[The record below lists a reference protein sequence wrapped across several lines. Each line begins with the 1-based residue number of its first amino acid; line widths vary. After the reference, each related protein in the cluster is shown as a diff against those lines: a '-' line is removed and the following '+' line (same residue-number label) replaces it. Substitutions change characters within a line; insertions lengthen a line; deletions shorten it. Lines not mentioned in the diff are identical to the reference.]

1 MRPDRAERANVPALE
16 RFFWPRS
23 IAVIGA
29 SGSPHTLSARPLR
42 ILQQHRYPGRLYPV
56 NPRHAQLRGLR
67 CYPAVS
73 QLPEVPDLALVLVNA
88 CAVPA
93 AVDACGRAGIANVV
107 VISSGF
113 AEQSAGGAARRDQLR
128 AVLARYRDL
137 ALAGPN
143 SEGFVNTYGA
153 VPASFSPAIDHDRGL
168 DHLLTGPVA
177 VVAQSGGL
185 GFALFNDGQ
194 ARGLGFSY
202 VVSTGNEDGLT
213 VLEYVDYLLDDPRVG
228 VVLLFVEG
236 LRNGSRLAGVAAKAR
251 AAGKPLVVAKAG
263 RSASGQRAAQSH
275 TASLAGSD
283 QIYDA
288 VFRRHG
294 VIRAEDQEELV
305 DIGMVFSWA
314 PPLTGNRVAVLTYS
328 GGAGVWTADALEA
341 EGFEVPRLSP
351 RLQERISALIPAYGS
366 AVNPVDVTAQ
376 VVQTA
381 GGLAPILELL
391 AGTDEVDAVIVTT
404 TLSSAVL
411 LGEEE
416 AALAAALQRS
426 GKPVLAYSYTRPA
439 TAAVEIL
446 ARIRLPW
453 FTSGRRAARALRAL
467 RDYRRLAEFADR
479 RDHPASSATSA
490 ASPALVTPSA
500 RLGDPGPWVEWRAKA
515 ALREAGLPVPDGEL
529 VPAASAAAG
538 AAVAAAGTAVA
549 DAAAASAG
557 AVAAAGADTAAVAVA
572 AAVAA
577 AAADTAAAVAA
588 ASRIGYPV
596 AVKAQ
601 SAALAHKTEAGA
613 VLLGLGDD
621 AAVAAAVVRITANL
635 AAAAPG
641 LELDGWL
648 VERMC
653 PAGAEMIAGVLRDPE
668 LGPAVVVGFG
678 GVYAEI
684 LRDTI
689 CLPAPLTADEA
700 RQGIGCLR
708 GEALLRGARGQ
719 PPADVDAFADL
730 VAALGDLAVAHPE
743 IAELDLNPVLL
754 GRPGHGAWVADVA
767 GRLSD

>member
-1 MRPDRAERANVPALE
+1 MRPDRADRASGPALE
-16 RFFWPRS
+16 RFFWPAS

-42 ILQQHRYPGRLYPV
+42 ILQQHGYSGRLYPV
-56 NPRHAQLRGLR
+56 NPRHGELLGLP
-67 CYPAVS
+67 CYPSVT
-73 QLPEVPDLALVLVNA
+73 QLPEIPDLALVLVNA
-88 CAVPA
+88 SAVPA
-93 AVDACGRAGIANVV
+93 VVDACGRAGVANVV

-128 AVLARYRDL
+128 AVLDRHRDL

-143 SEGFVNTYGA
+143 SEGFINTYGA
-153 VPASFSPAIDHDRGL
+153 VPASFSPAIDHERGL

-202 VVSTGNEDGLT
+202 VVTTGNEDGLT
-213 VLEYVDYLLDDPRVG
+213 ALEYVDYLLDDRNVG

-236 LRNGSRLAGVAAKAR
+236 LRNGYQLPAVAAKAR

-263 RSASGQRAAQSH
+263 RSAAGRRAAQSH

-294 VIRAEDQEELV
+294 ILRAEDQEELV
-305 DIGMVFSWA
+305 DLGLAFSWA
-314 PPLTGNRVAVLTYS
+314 PRPAGNRVAVLTYS
-328 GGAGVWTADALEA
+328 GGAGVWTADALAA
-341 EGFEVPRLSP
+341 EGLEVPRLSP
-351 RLQERISALIPAYGS
+351 RLQEAIRALIPAYGS
-366 AVNPVDVTAQ
+366 AANPVDVTAQ

-381 GGLAPILELL
+381 GGLAPVLELL
-391 AGTDEVDAVIVTT
+391 AGSDEVDAVIVTT
-404 TLSSAVL
+404 TLSSAQL
-411 LGEEE
+411 LRAEE

-439 TAAVEIL
+439 AAAVEIL

-467 RDYRRLAEFADR
+467 RDYRQFAER
-479 RDHPASSATSA
+479 HDHRPSSAAPA
-490 ASPALVTPSA
+490 APGCA
-500 RLGDPGPWVEWRAKA
+500 RVGDPGPWVEWRAKA

-529 VPAASAAAG
+529 APG
-538 AAVAAAGTAVA
+538 AA
-549 DAAAASAG
+549 
-557 AVAAAGADTAAVAVA
+557 TAA
-572 AAVAA
+572 
-577 AAADTAAAVAA
+577 AA

-601 SAALAHKTEAGA
+601 SAALTHKTEAGA
-613 VLLGLGDD
+613 VMLGLVDE
-621 AAVAAAVVRITANL
+621 AAVTAAVGRITAHL

-641 LELDGWL
+641 LELEGWL

-653 PAGAEMIAGVLRDPE
+653 PAGTEMIVGVLRDPE
-668 LGPAVVVGFG
+668 LGPAVVAGFG
-678 GVYAEI
+678 GIYAEI
-684 LRDTI
+684 LRDTV

-700 RQGIGCLR
+700 RQGIARLR

-719 PPADVDAFADL
+719 PAADVDAFAEL
-730 VAALGDLAVAHPE
+730 IAALGDLAVAHPE
-743 IAELDLNPVLL
+743 IAELDLNPVLV
-754 GRPGHGAWVADVA
+754 GPPGHGAWIADAA
-767 GRLSD
+767 GQLSRPTQVIC